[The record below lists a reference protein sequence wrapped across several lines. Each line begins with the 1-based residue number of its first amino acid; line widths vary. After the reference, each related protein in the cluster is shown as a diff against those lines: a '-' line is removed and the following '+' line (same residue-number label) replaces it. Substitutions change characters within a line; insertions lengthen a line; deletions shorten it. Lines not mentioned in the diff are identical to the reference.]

1 MIPTLDVNRVLLDA
15 HFRTQV
21 TLCRRAVAI
30 DAHGRT
36 AVTETTSTIG
46 AVVRPANEKELERL
60 PEGDRDHGHIKVL
73 SESEM
78 HAGTSTEQ
86 PDEIVWAG
94 ARWVVRICDPW
105 MYGRSFWSAIC
116 EMKAIVPTPTP
127 EPDPDPEPDPE
138 PEPEPEEATP

>member
-1 MIPTLDVNRVLLDA
+1 MTPTLDVNRVLLDA

-36 AVTETTSTIG
+36 AVTETTTPIS
-46 AVVRPANEKELERL
+46 AVVRPANEKDLERL
-60 PEGDRDHGHIKVL
+60 PEGDRDRGHIKVL

-78 HAGTSTEQ
+78 HAGTAGAQ

-94 ARWVVRICDPW
+94 ARWVVKTCDSW
-105 MYGRSFWSAIC
+105 MYGRCFWSAIC
-116 EMKAIVPTPTP
+116 ELKAVS
-127 EPDPDPEPDPE
+127 
-138 PEPEPEEATP
+138 

>member
-1 MIPTLDVNRVLLDA
+1 MTPTLDVNRVLLDA

-46 AVVRPANEKELERL
+46 AVVRPANEKDLERL
-60 PEGDRDHGHIKVL
+60 PEGDRDRGHIKVL
-73 SESEM
+73 SETEM
-78 HAGTSTEQ
+78 HAGMAGAQ

-94 ARWVVRICDPW
+94 ARWVVKTCDSW
-105 MYGRSFWSAIC
+105 QYGRAFWSALC
-116 EMKAIVPTPTP
+116 ELKAIVPTPTP
-127 EPDPDPEPDPE
+127 EPEPDPE
-138 PEPEPEEATP
+138 PEPEPESEPEEATP

>member
-15 HFRTQV
+15 HFRTTV

-46 AVVRPANEKELERL
+46 AVVRPATEKDLERL
-60 PEGDRDHGHIKVL
+60 PEGDRDRGYIKVL

-78 HAGTSTEQ
+78 TAGTEAVQ
-86 PDEIVWAG
+86 PDEIIWSG
-94 ARWVVRICDPW
+94 SRWVVKTVDSWI
-105 MYGRSFWSAIC
+105 YGRCFWSAIC
-116 EMKAIVPTPTP
+116 ELKAVTT
-127 EPDPDPEPDPE
+127 
-138 PEPEPEEATP
+138 

>member
-21 TLCRRAVAI
+21 KLYRRAVSI

-46 AVVRPANEKELERL
+46 AVVRPATEQDLERL
-60 PEGDRDHGHIKVL
+60 PEGDRDRGYIKVL

-78 HAGTSTEQ
+78 TAGTEAVQ
-86 PDEIVWAG
+86 PDEIEWAG
-94 ARWVVRICDPW
+94 TRWVVKTCDSW
-105 MYGRSFWSAIC
+105 QYGRSFWSAIC
-116 EMKAIVPTPTP
+116 ELKAVRP
-127 EPDPDPEPDPE
+127 
-138 PEPEPEEATP
+138 